1 MLLEKRPKNVPKL
14 AKVQNWLKTHPR
26 VVNAQMKHVIQH
38 FGGMLALKWSA
49 NICCGQISKD
59 VQRSTVSNYQKTCKD
74 LLWANI
80 IRRAKI
86 CCGQVSGDMR
96 ISLSK
101 YQQMGKDHFGK
112 YQRAWKYLWANISR
126 CAKIFCQVSAEV
138 RRSFGKYQK
147 MCIDLWANI
156 SRCAKIFWQISAK
169 VRRYAQGKYQQ
180 TCEYILANIRWH
192 A

>member
-1 MLLEKRPKNVPKL
+1 MLLEKRPKNVQKL

-126 CAKIFCQVSAEV
+126 RA
-138 RRSFGKYQK
+138 RSFDKYQHTCED
-147 MCIDLWANI
+147 MWANI
-156 SRCAKIFWQISAK
+156 SRRANICGPISADM
-169 VRRYAQGKYQQ
+169 RRSAHDKYKQ
-180 TCEYILANIRWH
+180 TCKYILANIRRR

>member
-1 MLLEKRPKNVPKL
+1 
-14 AKVQNWLKTHPR
+14 
-26 VVNAQMKHVIQH
+26 MKHVIQH

-112 YQRAWKYLWANISR
+112 YQRPWKYLWANISR
-126 CAKIFCQVSAEV
+126 RAKIFCQISAEV

-147 MCIDLWANI
+147 MCIDLCANI
-156 SRCAKIFWQISAK
+156 SRCAKICCGQISEDLGRYKGKYHQTCKNMWAN
-169 VRRYAQGKYQQ
+169 VRRRAKICGQ
-180 TCEYILANIRWH
+180 ILVLVQRS
-192 A
+192 